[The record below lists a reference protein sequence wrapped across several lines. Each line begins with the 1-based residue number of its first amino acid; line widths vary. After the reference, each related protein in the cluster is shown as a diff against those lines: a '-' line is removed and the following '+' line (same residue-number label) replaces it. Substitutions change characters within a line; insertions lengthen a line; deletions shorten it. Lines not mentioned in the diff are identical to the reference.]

1 MSTDKFNIH
10 EMGTGNDT
18 HSNFLRRM
26 GYGDLLN
33 RPGRQEVT
41 LDTASMYKKAA
52 DASTMLTGTGAAA
65 GGLAGNLLADYTDTG
80 ALGRL
85 LMTVAGAGI
94 GGVGGNILGK
104 HLDTTTQDGMTLA
117 NRNRSAINAAALG
130 TLGSLAGYGTSKFVL
145 GSKNKAHNLVGA
157 LAGGGLGAFVG
168 SHIAKRESDP
178 VTDKEI
184 LDIADDLGLQGD
196 QRENFIR
203 DYTAALSE
211 EKNMEG
217 ITDRLQWLVGTNPT
231 EMDKVIARYKGEEI
245 PTESW
250 VSWWKTPIL
259 GNELLAGGKTVLAGA
274 GKATKGKKTRN
285 LFEYIA
291 DRGLSYTGRFSR
303 EPKHNVMYYHLPSIL
318 NNKVV
323 KGGVSMFNSP
333 KIKSVAV
340 KSLLMALTK
349 GRFRTRL

>member
-18 HSNFLRRM
+18 HSNFLMRM

-211 EKNMEG
+211 EKGKG
-217 ITDRLQWLVGTNPT
+217 ITDEWYYSLLGDNPT
-231 EMDKVIARYKGEEI
+231 EMDKVKAKYAGNDTPEERIVGWNTTWKAPLLLEAGWAAGSGLGAFGRNAVKGQA
-245 PTESW
+245 P
-250 VSWWKTPIL
+250 KTLPHYVLSRLNWHKNNIRHT
-259 GNELLAGGKTVLAGA
+259 GKA
-274 GKATKGKKTRN
+274 GKA
-285 LFEYIA
+285 LFNII
-291 DRGLSYTGRFSR
+291 RKLVLKR
-303 EPKHNVMYYHLPSIL
+303 
-318 NNKVV
+318 
-323 KGGVSMFNSP
+323 
-333 KIKSVAV
+333 
-340 KSLLMALTK
+340 
-349 GRFRTRL
+349 